1 LTNLVKHRVTKNFI
15 LQGIKSLS
23 IKHSEELIVYLTLNE
38 IRLKEQYIESHA
50 TNKILRSLKYELF
63 EVDLEFKNQLIMN
76 HNLKMLIL
84 DENTI
89 KDDLQVI
96 KTIH

>member
-1 LTNLVKHRVTKNFI
+1 MTNLVKHRVTKNFI

-23 IKHSEELIVYLTLNE
+23 IKHSEELIVY
-38 IRLKEQYIESHA
+38 LKEQYIESHA